1 MAKVDTK
8 LKILNTAE
16 QLFAVRGVSGTSIRE
31 VTSRAKVNL
40 AAVHYHFGS
49 KESVLEAVVSR
60 RLIPLT
66 SERLAL
72 LEEFERQSDD
82 GVVVLAKII
91 EALVGPALR
100 LSRNPEKGGG
110 HFMRLLGR
118 LVMEPDDKVQ
128 RLLTDHFKVSLEKFM
143 PALQRALPNLKP
155 VDFFWRVHFLVG
167 AMVHTMADSE
177 RIQIVSGGICNPDDT
192 EDTIKRLVLFVA
204 AGMEAES

>member
-31 VTSRAKVNL
+31 VTSSAKVNL

-143 PALQRALPNLKP
+143 PALQRALPKC
-155 VDFFWRVHFLVG
+155 
-167 AMVHTMADSE
+167 
-177 RIQIVSGGICNPDDT
+177 IVLG
-192 EDTIKRLVLFVA
+192 KRRW
-204 AGMEAES
+204 SK

>member
-1 MAKVDTK
+1 MTHSGTK
-8 LKILNTAE
+8 KKILDVAE
-16 QLFAVRGVSGTSIRE
+16 QLFADRGISGTSIRNI
-31 VTSRAKVNL
+31 TSRAKVNL

-66 SERLAL
+66 AERIAL
-72 LEEFERQSDD
+72 LGEYERQSKN
-82 GVVVLAKII
+82 GVVELPRII

-100 LSRNPEKGGG
+100 LSRNPERGGR

-118 LVMEPDDKVQ
+118 LVMEPDKKIQ
-128 RLLTDHFKVSLEKFM
+128 QLLTDHFKSSLGKFM
-143 PALQRALPNLKP
+143 PALQRALPRLKP

-177 RIQIVSGGICNPDDT
+177 RIQNVSGGICNPDDT
-192 EDTIKRLVLFVA
+192 EDTIKRLVSFIT